1 MRKKPLSIYLNEIQM
16 DFVKSRAR
24 ILELS
29 VPEYMRKLIDR
40 EIDLYLNADVD
51 SDFDRKNTI
60 TRKGNLI

>member
-1 MRKKPLSIYLNEIQM
+1 MRKKPMSIYLTQIQM
-16 DFVKSRAR
+16 DFVKSRAK

-29 VPEYMRKLIDR
+29 VPEYIRKLINK

-51 SDFDRKNTI
+51 SDIDRKNII